1 MTTATRRGARARPV
15 TSAPSMPERLGADPV
30 VPYLLPEGPQTIV
43 LVGCG
48 GTGSH
53 LADALASLAIEC
65 RRQQCAEPRVV
76 LVDGDR
82 VEPRNTIR
90 QRFLEREIGRYKVH
104 AVAGRLAHDVGV
116 AFEPVAEMATSELL
130 ERVVGADHGAPVIV
144 VGAVDTRA
152 ARREIARYVVGRDL
166 LYGVAGRRRR
176 LWLDCGNGDASGQVL
191 VGDTADLKALKR
203 PFVLGGQLCAV
214 LPAPFVV
221 EPTLIVDPPPRPAE
235 AVVSCAVAVEA
246 GEQDPLIN
254 RHMAAIAARYLQ
266 ALILQRRLEHF
277 QTVTDLVSL
286 TTRSTRITR
295 GTLAA
300 VAASAAH
307 VLKACGPLVSDRRPR

>member
-1 MTTATRRGARARPV
+1 MVTTTTRRATRARPAA
-15 TSAPSMPERLGADPV
+15 TAPAGPERLGADSA
-30 VPYLLPEGPQTIV
+30 VPYVLPDGLLTIV

-53 LADALASLAIEC
+53 IADALASLAIEC
-65 RRQQCAEPRVV
+65 RRRGEAEPRVI

-82 VEPRNTIR
+82 VESRNTVR
-90 QRFLEREIGRYKVH
+90 QRFLEREIGRHKVH

-116 AFEPVAEMATSELL
+116 AFESVAEMATTALL
-130 ERVVGADHGAPVIV
+130 ERVGGADNDGAPVIV

-166 LYGVAGRRRR
+166 LHGAAGRRRR
-176 LWLDCGNGDASGQVL
+176 LWLDCGNDDANGQVL
-191 VGDTADLKALKR
+191 VGDTADPRTLKR
-203 PFVLGGQLCAV
+203 PFVLGGQLCAA

-221 EPTLIVDPPPRPAE
+221 EPTLIIEPASPQRE
-235 AVVSCAVAVEA
+235 ADVPCAAAVEA

-254 RHMAAIAARYLQ
+254 RHMATIAARYLQ
-266 ALILQRRLEHF
+266 ALILRRRVEHF
-277 QTVTDLVSL
+277 RTVTDLLSL

-295 GTLAA
+295 ATLAEVATTAGA
-300 VAASAAH
+300 V
-307 VLKACGPLVSDRRPR
+307 VRACGPHLR